1 LYFINLTNQYIKQ
14 IKIQIIMPHR
24 KRTFLTLI
32 DVLVSAGAAVIIF
45 AAWAKLTHQ
54 SYADTMLTVGM
65 WTETAIFL
73 VYAGIEWVKPKR
85 HEEDLQ
91 PGDVDEVAVV
101 AGNPALQSMD
111 QMLIEADITP
121 VNLKRLGDNFQKLGT
136 TVSNMGEVGDVV
148 KSTGDFSAKTKE
160 ATSALGM
167 MKDAYVNSAKTMS
180 NFNNAADSAKG
191 FQEQVQVLTKNLGSL
206 NTIYELELNES
217 NNHLKSL
224 NSFYGQM
231 AQASQVMM
239 ATVDDAKS
247 AKEQI
252 GTLAA
257 NLGKLNQVYGN
268 MLSAM
273 QGRQ

>member
-1 LYFINLTNQYIKQ
+1 
-14 IKIQIIMPHR
+14 MPHR

-73 VYAGIEWVKPKR
+73 VYAGIEWVKPKK

-91 PGDVDEVAVV
+91 PGEEEVAVV
-101 AGNPALQSMD
+101 GNPALQSMD
-111 QMLIEADITP
+111 KMLLDADITP

-136 TVSNMGEVGDVV
+136 TVSNIGEVGDVV

-160 ATSALGM
+160 ATSALGL
-167 MKDAYVNSAKTMS
+167 MKDAYVNSANTMS

-191 FQEQVQVLTKNLGSL
+191 FHEQVQVLTKNLGSL
-206 NTIYELELNES
+206 NTIYELELTES

-252 GTLAA
+252 GTLAN